1 MTGGP
6 PRPPTGPPGSS
17 TAGLSGF
24 PPGSTPRRPG
34 RRGRRWWSW
43 RLRWLRWPVWMRDWQ
58 ALRSVLQGWWYSASA
73 YEVRAAILDS
83 GRHPGLVVF
92 GMVMV
97 FWSLS
102 GFTWFPL
109 AVAGG
114 AWAVVYLVTRPVRWW
129 LRWRVRRATLPTI
142 GIVTLLVLTAQAGP
156 LAWGVAVGLWLM
168 VAGVTDNW
176 RARRRLVAWICQ
188 AVARAVRVDPAD
200 LRVRRAEWD
209 GRRLTWAEVDT
220 RGRLRVEDPAVRERV
235 AGAVSWS
242 LRHAGRHTVSW
253 PAGLNTFEI
262 TADPALPELVD
273 EQHWPDGLPG
283 IPIGVTDTASADGVV
298 ETLDAVTGEPVA
310 SLPVLL
316 VQPGDSQRHYLIVG
330 GTGAG
335 KSNFTR
341 GFLARS
347 LRMGWFPGGCFIF
360 DGKAGSDYIVFEGR
374 EGVRCVAR
382 EPHEWEENMAAV
394 AEMMRGRY
402 EEDAAY
408 HRGLCGKPD
417 HPRWAIVLD
426 EVQEIRR
433 VLGKKVLDPF
443 LQQISRQVR
452 AANGRLVVV
461 TQRPD
466 AEDAIPGAVRDM
478 LEDRI
483 ILGFVSGTGARMV
496 LEKDWQAVTDEYGQA
511 PVPGRGLA
519 RITGRLVR
527 IQSFR
532 LDPPRE
538 HPELETFYPPK
549 SGQAAHH
556 RRPGPVRRR
565 MIPTTSH
572 GQARCRP
579 QQADGAAPAPSARPR
594 SRLVLPTMPQHRLM
608 GFRLHDQPSSHRQR
622 GRTARDGVTRGEEPI
637 VG

>member
-1 MTGGP
+1 MSAGPASSSPMT
-6 PRPPTGPPGSS
+6 S
-17 TAGLSGF
+17 A
-24 PPGSTPRRPG
+24 RRT
-34 RRGRRWWSW
+34 RRRSWS
-43 RLRWLRWPVWMRDWQ
+43 WLRWPTWMLDWQ
-58 ALRSVLQGWWYSASA
+58 TFRSVLFGWWYSASA
-73 YEVRAAILDS
+73 YEIRAAILDTY
-83 GRHPGLVVF
+83 RHPGLVVL
-92 GMVMV
+92 GMVAV
-97 FWSLS
+97 FWPLAN
-102 GFTWFPL
+102 FTWLPL

-114 AWAVVYLVTRPVRWW
+114 AWAAVYVATRPVRWW

-142 GIVTLLVLTAQAGP
+142 GIVTLLVLTGEAGP
-156 LAWGVAVGLWLM
+156 LAWGIAAGLWLM
-168 VAGVTDNW
+168 VAAITDNL
-176 RARRRLVAWICQ
+176 RARRRLLAWICQ
-188 AVARAVRVDPAD
+188 AVARAVRIDPAD
-200 LRVRRAEWD
+200 LRIRRAEWD

-235 AGAVSWS
+235 AGAVAWS
-242 LRHAGRHTVSW
+242 LRHAGGHAVSW

-273 EQHWPDGLPG
+273 EQHWPADLPG
-283 IPIGVTDTASADGVV
+283 IPIGVTDVAHADGVV
-298 ETLDAVTGEPVA
+298 DTVDAVTGAPMV
-310 SLPVLL
+310 SLPVVLIH
-316 VQPGDSQRHYLIVG
+316 PGDSQRHYLIVG

-341 GFLARS
+341 GFVARS

-382 EPHEWEENMAAV
+382 EPAEWEENMAAV
-394 AEMMRGRY
+394 AGMMRTRY

-408 HRGLCGKPD
+408 HRGLRGKPE
-417 HPRWAIVLD
+417 HPRWLIILE
-426 EVQEIRR
+426 EVQEMRR

-466 AEDAIPGAVRDM
+466 TEDAIPGAVRDM

-538 HPELETFYPPK
+538 HPDLEVFYPLK
-549 SGQAAHH
+549 
-556 RRPGPVRRR
+556 
-565 MIPTTSH
+565 IKDSH
-572 GQARCRP
+572 EH
-579 QQADGAAPAPSARPR
+579 PAPSARR
-594 SRLVLPTMPQHRLM
+594 SMDGEGAESQSGTLPT
-608 GFRLHDQPSSHRQR
+608 
-622 GRTARDGVTRGEEPI
+622 TASRWAPARPPEDADNDASTSEEPTPPYGTP
-637 VG
+637 VSSSVRPPSPPPKGPPHTGERRTS